1 MTKKLAAF
9 FVLSM
14 MMISVLACSPKESS
28 DYFFVEIQANG
39 ERLEDIESAN
49 LAKEGVYAYLAALVN
64 GCESLNAA
72 EKKVNANLGNIKYI
86 VNEILDTYQVN
97 YDGKITVEKIKRDK
111 CQIGSTVIEKG
122 NYQTLIITL
131 GEGKG
136 KTSFSVVYPA
146 LTFVEGEQ
154 DIILKSKFYE
164 IVKEKKSV
172 WSGKT
177 T

>member
-1 MTKKLAAF
+1 MTKKLATF

-14 MMISVLACSPKESS
+14 MMIFVLACSPKQNN
-28 DYFFVEIQANG
+28 DYFFVEIQANS
-39 ERLEDIESAN
+39 ERLEDIAN
-49 LAKEGVYAYLAALVN
+49 ADLAKEGVYSYLAVIIN
-64 GCESLNAA
+64 DCESLTAT
-72 EKKVNANLGNIKYI
+72 EKKINANLDNIKYI
-86 VNEILDTYQVN
+86 VNEILNTYQVN
-97 YDGKITVEKIKRDK
+97 YDGKIMVEKIKRDK
-111 CQIGSTVIEKG
+111 CQIGNTVIEKG

-136 KTSFSVVYPA
+136 KSSFSVVYPA